1 MVILWENKDAFIG
14 VTYDKNQKAWQMHAD
29 CKEWSP
35 SIFKQYKKGLE
46 YSKTKLKDNGIDFV
60 YALCETEKTRKFNEM
75 FGLKTIPNQI
85 AIDEEGIENYI
96 TILET

>member
-1 MVILWENKDAFIG
+1 MVVLWEDTNAFIG

-29 CKEWSP
+29 CKEWTP
-35 SIFKQYKKGLE
+35 SAFKKYKKGLD
-46 YSKTKLKDNGIDFV
+46 YSKQLLKENGINFV
-60 YALCETEKTRKFNEM
+60 YALCETEKTKKFNEM

-85 AIDEEGIENYI
+85 AIDEDGIKNYI